1 MPAHAYSNN
10 RAHGSIFGTWFPF
23 RNSYR
28 NERLDDLDYENFSQS
43 IFAARLRVRIELY
56 FHFDWEKRKPNSLAY
71 FFQ

>member
-28 NERLDDLDYENFSQS
+28 NERLDDLDYEPIDFRRQVACQN
-43 IFAARLRVRIELY
+43 RIVL
-56 FHFDWEKRKPNSLAY
+56 SV
-71 FFQ
+71 